1 MADISMSQ
9 STFAGLILKLLT
21 PAPDDDGRV
30 PWPFRPRVLGRGP
43 FPDPW
48 DGGPVPEPW
57 RVPRGPVPWTPFD
70 ELADVLER
78 VVHLADVADAGG
90 SADKA
95 VSTVEKILSRF
106 VDDQCET
113 PWRKGPRP
121 PPKPRDLLMIGALL
135 EIRSEDFQGGRLGKL
150 LSNTSAKFL
159 EVGLKRLSKEKPA

>member
-9 STFAGLILKLLT
+9 SAFAGLLLKLVT
-21 PAPDDDGRV
+21 PTPDDDGRV
-30 PWPFRPRVLGRGP
+30 PWPFRPRIFERGP

-48 DGGPVPEPW
+48 DVGPFPEPW
-57 RVPRGPVPWTPFD
+57 RITAGPVPWTPLEDF
-70 ELADVLER
+70 ADVLER
-78 VVHLADVADAGG
+78 IVRLADVADANG

-106 VDDQCET
+106 VDDHCET

-121 PPKPRDLLMIGALL
+121 RPRPRDLLLIGALL

-150 LSNTSAKFL
+150 LGNAATKFI
-159 EVGLKRLSKEKPA
+159 ETGLKRASKEKQS